1 MIKNRIFQI
10 PVNEDLSFLVKI
22 EVNPYL
28 QTGSFSKN
36 LIKNISIPKLS
47 KNFSRKSSKEN
58 TFLIN
63 YYYLIFKHQF
73 FNVFI

>member
-1 MIKNRIFQI
+1 MDKRNSMIKNRIFQI
-10 PVNEDLSFLVKI
+10 PVNEDISFLVKI

-36 LIKNISIPKLS
+36 LIKNFSIPKLS
-47 KNFSRKSSKEN
+47 KNFSRKSNKEN

-63 YYYLIFKHQF
+63 YY
-73 FNVFI
+73 